1 VCAIIR
7 LQVASHAFALSLVR
21 CMLQDVPMSHIARVM
36 RQGES
41 HALRCCARKHANS
54 SLQHSTHQIACGAL
68 AARSYSTCSIHA
80 EENEAVVAAVL
91 RAGAPGCI
99 SPRQAWLLHV
109 VFRWTPSCVQR
120 TRTSSWTPRCPRGL
134 SAGSRTSV

>member
-1 VCAIIR
+1 M
-7 LQVASHAFALSLVR
+7 SLVR
-21 CMLQDVPMSHIARVM
+21 CMLQDVLMSHIARVM
-36 RQGES
+36 RQGEP

-54 SLQHSTHQIACGAL
+54 SKSTAL
-68 AARSYSTCSIHA
+68 NAPDSVAAHWRLTRSYSTCSIHA

-109 VFRWTPSCVQR
+109 VFR
-120 TRTSSWTPRCPRGL
+120 
-134 SAGSRTSV
+134 